1 MNELTIIYKI
11 EKNKN
16 KIKIFDEYF
25 VKNNKEN
32 CKIIIDEEEREICS
46 ELNINEEM
54 NNKDYIIIKLIEKKI
69 ITNMFSMFAECSC
82 LISLPDISNWI

>member
-11 EKNKN
+11 EINEN
-16 KIKIFDEYF
+16 KIKIFGEDF

-32 CKIIIDEEEREICS
+32 CKIIIDEKEEKEICS

-54 NNKDYIIIKLIEKKI
+54 
-69 ITNMFSMFAECSC
+69 
-82 LISLPDISNWI
+82 